1 MYIAE
6 FSALA
11 AALCWSCGGL
21 FSTTPA
27 RTLGAVR
34 FNRLRLIIVSLT
46 LISMS
51 LCRGGWQTLNV
62 KAFWVLSL
70 SSIIGILIGDTLMF
84 ATLKRLGPRRTGIIF
99 TTNAPFAVIIGYFF
113 LDEILPFMTVI
124 GCLLIMVGI
133 FLAVLYGTK
142 GRQKHAF
149 EIDQGSIPTGIILGL
164 LSALCQAISLIIA
177 RPIMATGVDALS
189 ASALR
194 VGISALALLAI
205 QLINRP
211 KDSHLAKPLAGKL
224 LIQTGASGIIGMAFG
239 VTFLLFA
246 LTEGEAGLVSTLSA
260 TSPIFILPI
269 IWIVTQERPAPGA
282 WIGAILA
289 VFGVACIF
297 Y

>member
-11 AALCWSCGGL
+11 AALCWSFGGL
-21 FSTTPA
+21 LSTTPA
-27 RTLGAVR
+27 RILGAVR

-46 LISMS
+46 LIVMS
-51 LCRGGWQTLNV
+51 LGRGGWQTLN
-62 KAFWVLSL
+62 AQAIWVLIL
-70 SSIIGILIGDTLMF
+70 SSIIGIFIGDTLLF
-84 ATLKRLGPRRTGIIF
+84 ATLKRLGPRRTGILF

-124 GCLLIMVGI
+124 GCLLIMAGV

-142 GRQKHAF
+142 SHQKHSF
-149 EIDQGSIPTGIILGL
+149 EMIQGSIRAGIIFGL
-164 LSALCQAISLIIA
+164 LSALCQAISVIIA

-194 VGISALALLAI
+194 VGISALALIAF
-205 QLINRP
+205 QFVNRP
-211 KDSHLAKPLAGKL
+211 KDSHPAKPLTGKL
-224 LIQTGASGIIGMAFG
+224 FIQTGLSGIIGMALG
-239 VTFLLFA
+239 MTFLLFA
-246 LTEGEAGLVSTLSA
+246 LTKSEAGLVSTLSA

-269 IWIVTQERPAPGA
+269 LWIATRERPAPGA
-282 WIGAILA
+282 WVGAILA

>member
-1 MYIAE
+1 MYLAE

-46 LISMS
+46 LIVMS
-51 LCRGGWQTLNV
+51 LFGGGWQTLNAE
-62 KAFWVLSL
+62 AFWVLSL

-99 TTNAPFAVIIGYFF
+99 
-113 LDEILPFMTVI
+113 
-124 GCLLIMVGI
+124 
-133 FLAVLYGTK
+133 
-142 GRQKHAF
+142 
-149 EIDQGSIPTGIILGL
+149 GL

-194 VGISALALLAI
+194 VGISALALIAI
-205 QLINRP
+205 LFFNRP
-211 KDSHLAKPLAGKL
+211 KDRHLSTPLTGKL
-224 LIQTGASGIIGMAFG
+224 LIQTGVSGIIGMALG

-246 LTEGEAGLVSTLSA
+246 LTEGEVGLVSTLSA

-269 IWIVTQERPAPGA
+269 LWIATRERPASGA
-282 WIGAILA
+282 WVGAFLA
-289 VFGVACIF
+289 VFGIACIF
-297 Y
+297 LKMPLV